1 MTKVGIEE
9 EDKKSLELHAK
20 INNEMKEN
28 AKQVKQMNIT
38 AWIVASNLLNL
49 YPLTE
54 MGYMGTVER

>member
-38 AWIVASNLLNL
+38 A
-49 YPLTE
+49 
-54 MGYMGTVER
+54 